1 MKWCLP
7 GREYCF
13 DTKYPNGGFCHV
25 QLYHIGKSSYY
36 ASWDHLR
43 NLSAGPSMEAQWLTV
58 KARLVMFC
66 KTPMP
71 LLGVTQV
78 SNHVRVFTRS
88 ISKPPWWVLGMSA
101 VPWQKERYLMNSA
114 DWSEIN
120 LRRAKNACPLVCFL
134 VVKGKHLTPFSFST
148 CKPIPAITVAPRFP
162 TQPRCKDTT
171 GARVLTSTEKETH
184 NRLFR
189 CPTEINLSGIP
200 TKQMSERNY
209 EPHPDW
215 CFPSLENMH
224 VVDALDNSSSNN
236 HIN

>member
-1 MKWCLP
+1 MLARKGILLWHQISKWWLLSCTTVSHWEIFILRILRP
-7 GREYCF
+7 SQKSLSGSL
-13 DTKYPNGGFCHV
+13 NGSPVAYSQSTAGHV
-25 QLYHIGKSSYY
+25 LQN
-36 ASWDHLR
+36 A
-43 NLSAGPSMEAQWLTV
+43 NA
-58 KARLVMFC
+58 
-66 KTPMP
+66 TPRRDR
-71 LLGVTQV
+71 VV

>member
-1 MKWCLP
+1 MLARKGILLWHQISKWWLLSCTTVSHWEIFILRILRP
-7 GREYCF
+7 SQKSLSGSL
-13 DTKYPNGGFCHV
+13 NGSPVAHSQSTAGHV
-25 QLYHIGKSSYY
+25 LQN
-36 ASWDHLR
+36 A
-43 NLSAGPSMEAQWLTV
+43 NA
-58 KARLVMFC
+58 
-66 KTPMP
+66 TPRRDR
-71 LLGVTQV
+71 VV